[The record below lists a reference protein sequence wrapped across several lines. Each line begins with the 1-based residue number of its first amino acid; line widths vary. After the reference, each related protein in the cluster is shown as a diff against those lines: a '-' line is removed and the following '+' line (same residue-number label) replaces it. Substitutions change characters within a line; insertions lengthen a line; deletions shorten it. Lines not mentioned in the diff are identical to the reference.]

1 MPIKIKARVT
11 HSTFYSERDH
21 LEINVEASKGYQAY
35 ENGEPIY
42 TEIDAKG
49 GDLFKWIPKRCES
62 FQLMHHVAV
71 RDVRKGLFLVGNKK
85 KVMFGLFVTYS
96 DELIKS
102 YRFILEDLYTRAL
115 APFYTSEDQLSD
127 KMIAKI
133 ENVIKTKEMKKLGM
147 SLDSFLTAF
156 YIWRSLRVKKQLQL
170 PIPPCNRILPL
181 THSYWNNMKGAS
193 DTATKLMWLY

>member
-1 MPIKIKARVT
+1 MPIEIKARVT

-42 TEIDAKG
+42 TEIDAEG
-49 GDLFKWIPKRCES
+49 GDLFKWIPKRQES

-102 YRFILEDLYTRAL
+102 Y
-115 APFYTSEDQLSD
+115 
-127 KMIAKI
+127 
-133 ENVIKTKEMKKLGM
+133 
-147 SLDSFLTAF
+147 
-156 YIWRSLRVKKQLQL
+156 
-170 PIPPCNRILPL
+170 
-181 THSYWNNMKGAS
+181 
-193 DTATKLMWLY
+193 